1 MPTIY
6 LATPKNSFIPE
17 DELKEKNFNYI
28 VIKKHN
34 YKGINK
40 LKNPISIDL
49 IEEKNYEPSDKYL
62 ISFKIAE
69 SQAEDLKKCLDS
81 KLKEFLQNN
90 ALSKESILDFFKFLE
105 ADGEL
110 NVRQLDE
117 NDNQNEEIDS
127 AKLSTVINSKFAS
140 SQEFLDAER
149 VNPLATA
156 TSFSIDNQSFSNSS
170 IHTHF
175 ENENVGSSI
184 SLTNPNM
191 DSNRTEQP
199 SSFEPLQYL
208 VVNQPLPECR
218 EEVVKLAQEIQ
229 SVFSDQN
236 KTLSNIKTHGPAI
249 EKGCFKGLEKSMYL
263 RIISDEAKVIDSEI
277 QEFLKNPESKLNV
290 EILKDKINNLNMYI
304 NDERTVDCLSRYR
317 GISVLKCFATMW
329 GGGRVKSI
337 EYVKE
342 LQEQVVTLNQ
352 KLALRPT
359 V

>member
-6 LATPKNSFIPE
+6 LATPKNSTISE
-17 DELKEKNFNYI
+17 GELAKKNFSYI
-28 VIKKHN
+28 VIKRHN
-34 YKGINK
+34 YKITNK
-40 LKNPISIDL
+40 LKNPISIDV

-62 ISFKIAE
+62 ISFKIME
-69 SQAEDLKKCLDS
+69 SQVEYLKKCLDS
-81 KLKEFLQNN
+81 KLKELLQNN
-90 ALSKESILDFFKFLE
+90 AVSKESILDFFKFLE

-117 NDNQNEEIDS
+117 NDNQNGEINS
-127 AKLSTVINSKFAS
+127 EILSTVQK
-140 SQEFLDAER
+140 FLDAER
-149 VNPLATA
+149 VNLQASA
-156 TSFSIDNQSFSNSS
+156 TSLSIDNQSFSNSS
-170 IHTHF
+170 IQTHF
-175 ENENVGSSI
+175 ENENENENVGSTL
-184 SLTNPNM
+184 SLSNPNK
-191 DSNRTEQP
+191 DSNRTERP
-199 SSFEPLQYL
+199 SSLVSFQDL
-208 VVNQPLPECR
+208 VVNQSLPECR
-218 EEVVKLAQEIQ
+218 EESEKLAQEIQ

-249 EKGCFKGLEKSMYL
+249 EKGCFKGLEKSIYL
-263 RIISDEAKVIDSEI
+263 RGISNEAKVIDSEI
-277 QEFLKNPESKLNV
+277 QKFFKNPESKLNV
-290 EILKDKINNLNMYI
+290 DILKNKINNLNTYI
-304 NDERTVDCLSRYR
+304 TDKRTVDCLSRYR

>member
-69 SQAEDLKKCLDS
+69 SQGEDLKKCLDS

-90 ALSKESILDFFKFLE
+90 AVSKESILDFLKFLE

-117 NDNQNEEIDS
+117 NDNQNEEINS
-127 AKLSTVINSKFAS
+127 EKLSTVINSKIDS
-140 SQEFLDAER
+140 SQAFLDAER
-149 VNPLATA
+149 VNPRNSAISL
-156 TSFSIDNQSFSNSS
+156 SIDNQSISNSS
-170 IHTHF
+170 IQTHF
-175 ENENVGSSI
+175 ENENVGSTL
-184 SLTNPNM
+184 SLSNPT
-191 DSNRTEQP
+191 NRTERP
-199 SSFEPLQYL
+199 SSFVSLQDL
-208 VVNQPLPECR
+208 VVNQSLPEY
-218 EEVVKLAQEIQ
+218 
-229 SVFSDQN
+229 QN

-249 EKGCFKGLEKSMYL
+249 ENGCFKGLEKSMYL

-277 QEFLKNPESKLNV
+277 QKFFKNPESKLNV
-290 EILKDKINNLNMYI
+290 DILKDKINNLNMYI
-304 NDERTVDCLSRYR
+304 NDERTVDCLTRYR